1 MICTACGT
9 DNPANHGFCSSCG
22 NSLRATSSLSTKGGG
37 AAAAARPAP
46 DDDLTVSGII
56 LPPVPAAEV
65 GTLTPPG
72 ATPPPLDD
80 GTTAQGPW
88 ATGRAAKAADEV
100 DFGPRYRLGRIL
112 GEGGMGA
119 VYKAY
124 DRELDRTVA
133 LKLVRPGL
141 ADNPTAV
148 QRFKQELLLA
158 SKITHKNVLRIHDL
172 GEFGGTRFISM
183 ALIEGED
190 LHHLLTR
197 LGKLPLERALT
208 IARQLCAGL
217 DAAHSEGVVHRD
229 LKPQNILL
237 DSEEHAYISDFGLSK
252 SFESDLTGMTRSGE
266 MLGTPRYM
274 APEQVKGGKI
284 DNRADLY
291 ALGLIL
297 YEMVT
302 GDIPFQ
308 ADSTVQF
315 IYKHVHE
322 QPRDPRE
329 LNKEVPEWLA
339 RVIMKCLEKDP
350 GARYASASEILEAID
365 TATAPPPS
373 KARKR
378 PTTQV
383 RKTLPAEPAG
393 IWPYWKY
400 AAVAILVVGDA
411 PCRRIRPTS
420 RSLCS
425 WQTLPTTPATAFS
438 TARWNQCSTSP
449 WKAQASSTPSAA
461 VTRASLPG
469 NCQTRPRSSMSRAHG
484 W

>member
-1 MICTACGT
+1 MICSRCGT
-9 DNPANHGFCSSCG
+9 ENPANHGFCSSCG
-22 NSLRATSSLSTKGGG
+22 NSLRGASSFSTKGGG
-37 AAAAARPAP
+37 TAAGARPAP
-46 DDDLTVSGII
+46 EGDLTVGGII
-56 LPPVPAAEV
+56 LPPVPAPSI

-72 ATPPPLDD
+72 ATPPPSAD
-80 GTTAQGPW
+80 GVGATTGPW
-88 ATGRAAKAADEV
+88 AIGQNAKSADEV
-100 DFGPRYRLGRIL
+100 DFGPRYRLGRML

-124 DRELDRTVA
+124 DKELDRTVA
-133 LKLVRPGL
+133 LKLVKPGL
-141 ADNPTAV
+141 ADNPMAV

-158 SKITHKNVLRIHDL
+158 SKISHRNVLRIHDL

-183 ALIEGED
+183 AFIEGED
-190 LHHLLTR
+190 LHHLLAR
-197 LGKLPLERALT
+197 LGKLPLERAFK

-217 DAAHSEGVVHRD
+217 EAAHNEGVVHRD
-229 LKPQNILL
+229 FKPQNILL

-252 SFESDLTGMTRSGE
+252 SFGSDVTGMTRSGE

-274 APEQVKGGKI
+274 APEQVQGGRI

-308 ADSTVQF
+308 AESTVQL

-329 LNKEVPEWLA
+329 LNPEIPEWLA

-350 GARYASASEILEAID
+350 AARYANASEILEAIN

-378 PTTQV
+378 PKTQV
-383 RKTLPAEPAG
+383 GVPG
-393 IWPYWKY
+393 
-400 AAVAILVVGDA
+400 A
-411 PCRRIRPTS
+411 P
-420 RSLCS
+420 
-425 WQTLPTTPATAFS
+425 
-438 TARWNQCSTSP
+438 
-449 WKAQASSTPSAA
+449 
-461 VTRASLPG
+461 
-469 NCQTRPRSSMSRAHG
+469 
-484 W
+484 